1 MAWLNREKAPM
12 ARGAR
17 KDTPDGLWERCQ
29 NCNEIIFKKDF
40 DANQRVCPRCQ
51 FHYPLAPY
59 ERIRRFLDQD
69 SFVELDESL
78 ESTDPLEFS
87 DRRTYAE
94 RLAKT
99 QARLKRKDAIICGE
113 GRLMD
118 IPVQIGV
125 FDFEFMGGS
134 MGTVVGEKIARLYLR
149 SAANNH
155 PAIIVSSS
163 GGARMQEGILSL
175 MQMAKTC
182 TGLSRLRASGVPFIS
197 ILAHP
202 TTGGVAASFA
212 TLGDVNIGEP
222 GALIGFAGPR
232 VIQQTIGEELPEG
245 FQRSE
250 YLLEHGMLDM
260 ICHRDSLRV
269 RVAQILTILV
279 RSRKKISN

>member
-1 MAWLNREKAPM
+1 M

-17 KDTPDGLWERCQ
+17 KDTPDGLWERCRK
-29 NCNEIIFKKDF
+29 CSEIIFKKDF

-51 FHYPLAPY
+51 FHYPLPPY
-59 ERIRRFLDQD
+59 ERIRRFLDQG
-69 SFVELDESL
+69 SFVELDENL
-78 ESTDPLEFS
+78 ASTDPLEFS
-87 DRRTYAE
+87 DRKAYAV
-94 RLAKT
+94 RLK
-99 QARLKRKDAIICGE
+99 QVQDDLKRKDAIICGE

-149 SAANNH
+149 SVEKKQ

-182 TGLSRLRASGVPFIS
+182 TALSQLRAAGVPFIS

-269 RVAQILTILV
+269 RVAQILSILV
-279 RSRKKISN
+279 RSRHNSSK